1 MKTDWKRIILV
12 IGIIVFVII
21 LDFTSKDW
29 ATNTL
34 MGRPVQSYL
43 GDFFRLLYVR
53 NEGAFLS
60 LGSDLPPFF
69 QFIVLKLFPV
79 ILLGAL
85 LFYTLF
91 NKTLDRWHIIAFSSI
106 LGGGIANIYDRLQYG
121 SVVDFMN
128 MGFPGLRTGIFNIA
142 DVFIMI
148 GLFMMLPQLFRGKQ

>member
-69 QFIVLKLFPV
+69 QFIVPSFLAYGKEGLQNKKGHFLIPPDE
-79 ILLGAL
+79 
-85 LFYTLF
+85 TL
-91 NKTLDRWHIIAFSSI
+91 
-106 LGGGIANIYDRLQYG
+106 
-121 SVVDFMN
+121 
-128 MGFPGLRTGIFNIA
+128 
-142 DVFIMI
+142 VFEIEV
-148 GLFMMLPQLFRGKQ
+148 L